1 MAAWTDGAAI
11 SAPGETTTGSA
22 ALENPVVGGK
32 PAGIVSRVLHGTG
45 AGGVAYGLGIASNLL
60 LLPLYLR
67 FWSVAE
73 YGEWMALYSVVNYLA
88 NLDFG
93 VTVAGVNAATMA
105 HARGDWPAFK
115 RVQGTAWAASLAI
128 AGLGIALIAL
138 PSLFF
143 FRVRWLNLTA
153 LTPREGHLVFCC
165 LAISL
170 LANIPGRQLIYV
182 YVTIGE
188 FAKFQWLY
196 NAFAFATFAAT
207 AVALS
212 AGAGPVLVATVTAG
226 VALFT
231 IAFAAWLL
239 RRRDPRLV
247 PSIRA
252 ADWQTARALAA
263 PTGQAGLS
271 LLASVLTLQAPVIL
285 LSRVLGGPAV
295 ALFTTTRTVANVI
308 RGTVG
313 LLRAPLRPE
322 LAAVSATHSR
332 DALGRLFRVAMSID
346 AIVELSLYAVLWSG
360 GCWLIRFWSRGRI
373 SADPTFLHLMLISVL
388 LEGFLLVLGSTGWAT
403 NRAHALSLG
412 QFSAA
417 VTSLILAVV
426 FIGSYGV
433 SAVPIGTIAPLLLI
447 MAPVVVRDACRE
459 AHLSLRFVVWRLLMP
474 FAAMGAFSAVFPQW
488 LASLKVAPEWFSASV
503 SALVTF
509 VTALLIA
516 GGIFL
521 TRDDRQVLR
530 SRVLA
535 PSFKEAGVE
544 PVPSAQ

>member
-1 MAAWTDGAAI
+1 MAADGSPI
-11 SAPGETTTGSA
+11 STPGETSPGSA

-32 PAGIVSRVLHGTG
+32 PVGIVSRLLHGTG
-45 AGGVAYGLGIASNLL
+45 AGGVGYGLGIASNLL

-73 YGEWMALYSVVNYLA
+73 YGEWMALYSVVNYLS
-88 NLDFG
+88 NLDIG
-93 VTVAGVNAATMA
+93 VTAAGVNAATMA
-105 HARGDWPAFK
+105 YARGDWPAFK

-138 PSLFF
+138 PSLLL
-143 FRVRWLNLTA
+143 FRVQWLNLTA
-153 LTPREGHLVFCC
+153 LTPREGRLVFCC

-188 FAKFQWLY
+188 FARFQWLY
-196 NAFAFATFAAT
+196 NAFFFASFAAT
-207 AVALS
+207 AGVLI
-212 AGAGPVLVATVTAG
+212 AGAGPVLVAAVTAG

-231 IAFAAWLL
+231 IVFAAWFL

-263 PTGQAGLS
+263 PTGQFGLS
-271 LLASVLTLQAPVIL
+271 ILASVLTVQAPVVL

-313 LLRAPLRPE
+313 LLRTPLRPE
-322 LAAVSATHSR
+322 LAAVSATGSR
-332 DALGRLFRVAMSID
+332 GALGRLFRVAMSID
-346 AIVELSLYAVLWSG
+346 AIVGLSLYALLWSG
-360 GCWLIRFWSRGRI
+360 GCWLIQFWSRGRI

-388 LEGFLLVLGSTGWAT
+388 LEGFLLLLGSTGWAT

-412 QFSAA
+412 QLSTA
-417 VTSLILAVV
+417 VTSLILAVALV
-426 FIGSYGV
+426 GSYGV
-433 SAVPIGTIAPLLLI
+433 LAVPIGTIAPLLLI

-459 AHLSLRFVVWRLLMP
+459 AHLRLRFVVGRLLIP
-474 FAAMGAFSAVFPQW
+474 FAAMGAFSTVFPQW

-503 SALVTF
+503 SALVTC

-535 PSFKEAGVE
+535 LSFKEADVE